1 MNQESSSL
9 TRSTALTL
17 SPNYLCRG
25 ETLQREGGRRRR
37 GRKEEEREEE
47 GGEGGRRRRGRKKE
61 ERKPSTFGNS
71 PLLKYPISKT
81 LQLQG
86 F

>member
-1 MNQESSSL
+1 VNQESSSL

-37 GRKEEEREEE
+37 GRKKEEREEE

-61 ERKPSTFGNS
+61 EREEEGREKAFYFWEQS
-71 PLLKYPISKT
+71 PFKISH
-81 LQLQG
+81 L
-86 F
+86 